1 MILKP
6 LLFLLLRVGW
16 KWRAAPRGGHFKN
29 DQILPFW
36 PQISH
41 ILRHCRLFLMF
52 SLQYICTIYQKN
64 IGIVLKTFFLW
75 PLGVGWKWH
84 KKCVADN
91 SKTANLPF
99 LTPDFPYNQ
108 GLLVIFNDFTE
119 IYMYTILEI
128 HKNDLQYLFLLATE
142 GRVKMARRAA
152 PRRAAR
158 GTTESN
164 GRR

>member
-6 LLFLLLRVGW
+6 LLFLPLRVGW
-16 KWRAAPRGGHFKN
+16 KWRAARGTFQKWPN
-29 DQILPFW
+29 FAILTPDFTYFEALQIIFNVFTAIYMYYIPEK
-36 PQISH
+36 H
-41 ILRHCRLFLMF
+41 RN
-52 SLQYICTIYQKN
+52 SLKN
-64 IGIVLKTFFLW
+64 IF
-75 PLGVGWKWH
+75 PLASGVGWKWH

-128 HKNDLQYLFLLATE
+128 HKNYLQYLFLLATE
-142 GRVKMARRAA
+142 GRVKMV
-152 PRRAAR
+152 RRAAR